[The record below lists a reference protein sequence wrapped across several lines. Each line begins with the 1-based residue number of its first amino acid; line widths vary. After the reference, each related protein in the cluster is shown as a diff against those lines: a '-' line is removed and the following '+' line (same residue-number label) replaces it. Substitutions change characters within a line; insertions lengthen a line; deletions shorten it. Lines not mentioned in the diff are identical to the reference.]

1 MALCP
6 TGRLPDDEGAMS
18 DYFRELFVIEVSE
31 LSAGVYRVALSG
43 EMDIATSPELVSR
56 LAGVRG
62 TGPYWVLVD
71 LSRLSFID
79 SSGIKA
85 LVSSAKTVE
94 ANGGALVI
102 VAPPPQLEKVF
113 DIVQLSSVI
122 PVSASLDEALGLV
135 EQRGRQSVQ
144 ESPAIEG

>member
-1 MALCP
+1 
-6 TGRLPDDEGAMS
+6 MS

-31 LSAGVYRVALSG
+31 VSEGVYVVALAG

-56 LAGVRG
+56 LEQVRG
-62 TGPYWVLVD
+62 KGAYRVMVD

-94 ANGGALVI
+94 ANGGRLVV
-102 VAPPPQLEKVF
+102 VAPPPHLEKVF
-113 DIVQLSSVI
+113 DIVRLSSVV
-122 PVSASLDEALGLV
+122 PVAASLKEGLSLAAQNGDRGQEPLEEA
-135 EQRGRQSVQ
+135 
-144 ESPAIEG
+144 PAIDG